1 MTIRMLLAAAGTLA
15 LLSGGVAH
23 AQSAATT
30 DKPAATAKA
39 KPVRTAKSLECS
51 KQADAKGL
59 HGKERRKFR
68 SECKKG

>member
-1 MTIRMLLAAAGTLA
+1 MTIKMLLAAAGTLA

-23 AQSAATT
+23 AQMASP
-30 DKPAATAKA
+30 DKPAAAAKA
-39 KPVRTAKSLECS
+39 KPERTAKSLDCS

-59 HGKERRKFR
+59 HGKERKKFR